1 MNKKN
6 KKKKIMSR
14 WLFSTNAKD
23 IGMLYLMFG
32 LFSGMIGTAFSVLIR
47 LELASPG
54 AQYLQGDNQLYNVI
68 VTAHAFLMIFFMVIA
83 KSDFNYNLVL
93 FKYSIVSTAKDSKGL
108 TDSTNFNSNN
118 FSGLQQKNIPQFTEI
133 FIEDP
138 LNNRTKIK
146 EAAKNKKGVY
156 IWESISTNDIYVGH
170 SINLYNRVSSYF
182 MPSILNLAN
191 RRVLKYLNKHGFSQI
206 NLRLLILKDS
216 VTIDEVILLEQYFI
230 DNLNS
235 TLNVDRIAQG
245 TGYHY
250 PMSIEM
256 RNKLREIRGTPIY
269 FYDKESLNLLYIF
282 ASKTEIYN
290 IIKIHHKTLDDC
302 LSLAKL
308 YLNSFFISLDIIEE
322 KLNCNDNKLFLL
334 TKEALVNLVEIKRN
348 DHVSFVQPKAKR
360 IKAINILDD
369 KLTKEFNS
377 LSDLAKYLKGDRQT
391 IRNYINLNKE
401 NVNNNKLYRKRWKF
415 ILSSRLD

>member
-1 MNKKN
+1 
-6 KKKKIMSR
+6 MSR

-83 KSDFNYNLVL
+83 KSDFNYNLNL
-93 FKYSIVSTAKDSKGL
+93 FKFNLVSTAENSKSL
-108 TDSTNFNSNN
+108 IDSTNLNSKGTFNKFN
-118 FSGLQQKNIPQFTEI
+118 QNIPKFMDI

-138 LNNRTKIK
+138 INNRTKIK

-156 IWESISTNDIYVGH
+156 IWESVTTNDIYVGH
-170 SINLYNRVSSYF
+170 SINLYNRISSYF
-182 MPSILNLAN
+182 MPSILKTAN
-191 RRVLKYLNKHGFSQI
+191 RRVLKYLNIHGFSQI
-206 NLRLLILKDS
+206 NLRILILKDS
-216 VTIDEVILLEQYFI
+216 STIDEVIRLEQYFI

-256 RNKLREIRGTPIY
+256 RNKLREIRVAGGNYAPLGTPIY
-269 FYDKESLNLLYIF
+269 FYDKDNFDLLYIF
-282 ASKTEIYN
+282 ASKTEMYN
-290 IIKIHHKTLDDC
+290 LIKIHHKTLDDC
-302 LSLAKL
+302 LSLGKL

-322 KLNCNDNKLFLL
+322 KINLNDNKSFIC
-334 TKEALVNLVEIKRN
+334 TKEDLVNLVALKRN
-348 DHVSFVQPKAKR
+348 NYVSVQPKAQR
-360 IKAINILDD
+360 IKAINILDE

-377 LSDLAKYLKGDRQT
+377 LNDLAKYLKGDRQT

-401 NVNNNKLYRKRWKF
+401 NITNNKLYRKRWKF
-415 ILSSRLD
+415 ILII

>member
-1 MNKKN
+1 MPN
-6 KKKKIMSR
+6 
-14 WLFSTNAKD
+14 
-23 IGMLYLMFG
+23 
-32 LFSGMIGTAFSVLIR
+32 
-47 LELASPG
+47 
-54 AQYLQGDNQLYNVI
+54 
-68 VTAHAFLMIFFMVIA
+68 
-83 KSDFNYNLVL
+83 
-93 FKYSIVSTAKDSKGL
+93 
-108 TDSTNFNSNN
+108 STNFNSNR
-118 FSGLQQKNIPQFTEI
+118 FEPNIRALVKFIEI

-138 LNNRTKIK
+138 INNRTKIK

-156 IWESISTNDIYVGH
+156 IWESVSTNDIYVGH

-182 MPSILNLAN
+182 MPSILNRAN
-191 RRVLKYLNKHGFSQI
+191 RKVLKYLNCHGFSKI

-216 VTIDEVILLEQYFI
+216 STVDEVILLEQYFI

-245 TGYHY
+245 SGYHY

-269 FYDKESLNLLYIF
+269 FYDKDNLDLLYIF
-282 ASKTEIYN
+282 ASKTEMYN
-290 IIKIHHKTLDDC
+290 LIKIHHKTLDDC
-302 LSLAKL
+302 LSLGKL

-322 KLNCNDNKLFLL
+322 KINLDDNKSLICI
-334 TKEALVNLVEIKRN
+334 KEETQLVNLVQIKRN
-348 DHVSFVQPKAKR
+348 NYVSIQPKAQR

-377 LSDLAKYLKGDRQT
+377 LNDLAKHLKGDRQT

-401 NVNNNKLYRKRWKF
+401 NISNNKFYRKRWKF
-415 ILSSRLD
+415 ILI

>member
-1 MNKKN
+1 
-6 KKKKIMSR
+6 MSR

-83 KSDFNYNLVL
+83 KSDFNSNFIL
-93 FKYSIVSTAKDSKGL
+93 FKKNIVSIAANSKSS
-108 TDSTNFNSNN
+108 TSSTNFDSNR
-118 FSGLQQKNIPQFTEI
+118 FEPNIRALPKFIEI

-138 LNNRTKIK
+138 INNRTKIK
-146 EAAKNKKGVY
+146 EAAKKKKGVY
-156 IWESISTNDIYVGH
+156 IWESVSTNDIYVGH

-182 MPSILNLAN
+182 MPSILKTAN
-191 RRVLKYLNKHGFSQI
+191 RKVLKFLNYHGFSEI

-216 VTIDEVILLEQYFI
+216 STVDEVILLEQYFI

-256 RNKLREIRGTPIY
+256 RNKLREIRVAGGNYAPLGTPIF
-269 FYDKESLNLLYIF
+269 FYDKDNLDLLYIF
-282 ASKTEIYN
+282 ASKTEMYN
-290 IIKIHHKTLDDC
+290 LIKIHHKTLDDC
-302 LSLAKL
+302 LSLGKL

-322 KLNCNDNKLFLL
+322 KINLDDNKSQLRLCI
-334 TKEALVNLVEIKRN
+334 KEEAQLVNLVQIKRN
-348 DHVSFVQPKAKR
+348 NYVSIQPKAQR

-377 LSDLAKYLKGDRQT
+377 LNDLAKHLKGDRQT

-401 NVNNNKLYRKRWKF
+401 NISNNKLYRKRWKF
-415 ILSSRLD
+415 ILI